1 MFAKNTNSWIFFFCC
16 TISII
21 KSWDEKFV
29 MHAYSSYKC
38 FNTLHLYRSLGGAS
52 LWKPILFKTH
62 CFFATWLRTLIKD
75 FFWVYIFLATNVKV
89 SNEFLIQ
96 GWELILMLMQKTM
109 FCDIFCTKKHSS
121 YMHRSFKYLIGPLV
135 KLMNIIMLCKVGPWM
150 SMQLENV
157 LA

>member
-1 MFAKNTNSWIFFFCC
+1 MCAKNTNSWIFFFC

-21 KSWDEKFV
+21 KSWDGKFV
-29 MHAYSSYKC
+29 MHAYSSYKF
-38 FNTLHLYRSLGGAS
+38 FNIYTFIGHWVGAS
-52 LWKPILFKTH
+52 LWKPILFKTR
-62 CFFATWLRTLIKD
+62 CFFATWFRMSISN
-75 FFWVYIFLATNVKV
+75 FFWLYIFLGTKVKV
-89 SNEFLIQ
+89 SNEFLIL

-109 FCDIFCTKKHSS
+109 FCDISCTKKFLNTCIGFSN
-121 YMHRSFKYLIGPLV
+121 LIGPLV